1 MKLITKLFQYALLFV
16 VICCAI
22 STVTGQKTIPDD
34 IAYGEATNGGLSG
47 QVIRVTTLD
56 ASGPGSLHEAIITK
70 GPRIVVFEVGGVIDL
85 KKSRLE
91 FTEPYLTIAGQTAPS
106 PGITIIQGGIGI
118 RTHDV
123 IMKHIRVR
131 PGDAGQ
137 PSKSG
142 WEPDGLATSGGNAY
156 NIIIDHCSFTW
167 AVDENLSASGART
180 EGPDSTSHKIT
191 FSNNIIAEGLDNSSH
206 QKGPHSKGTLIHDFC
221 KDIAIVGNL
230 YAHNVQRNPYFKA
243 FTTGVIVNNLIYNP
257 GNVAI
262 QLGYVN
268 SEWENSKYEPKNCK
282 VSIVGNVLFK
292 GLDSREDMA
301 LIARRGDAYL
311 QDNLAFDQDGKSIK
325 LTKGEINILPVM
337 PTWPANFQALP
348 SGVVEQYILSNA
360 GARPQ
365 ERDKIDKRI
374 IQDFRDRKGRIIDS
388 QEEVG
393 GYPNHEK
400 TYRKIEIPEKDIE
413 GWLLKLATE
422 LESDVAQEKSPISIT
437 LQRPNFATMI
447 NKLHSGNRIGYRFHE
462 HEPISYGR
470 VPFANKDSGTNFEN
484 IEALEESYMNLEGVF
499 IYEHEIEKDSL
510 WSKQDWT
517 YYLKPVH
524 DGVEML
530 LIIDTYD
537 EGLPEYYG
545 VQQCFRMSGE
555 TNQEW
560 RKEIAKTP
568 AFSEYDLWN
577 SQLSNTEENSLTY
590 VLRDQNWEAIPASE
604 NSTGARTPMGIEI
617 DDLRT
622 NGHPMS
628 EVGPYKAKMLDPI
641 DNGMITRVNLS
652 ESWVCGIHW
661 QYTSHVTDHHPADC
675 LHSIINI
682 GNIPPFSKKAIL
694 GKIYWFEG
702 NKDDLYDHYKNDF
715 MDLL

>member
-1 MKLITKLFQYALLFV
+1 MKSIARLLQYALLLV
-16 VICCAI
+16 AICSTI
-22 STVTGQKTIPDD
+22 SKVAGQKSIPDD
-34 IAYGEATNGGLSG
+34 IAFGEATKGGLSG

-56 ASGPGSLHEAIITK
+56 ASGPGSLQEAIITK
-70 GPRIVVFEVGGVIDL
+70 GPRIIVFEVGGVIDL
-85 KKSRLE
+85 NKTRLE
-91 FTEPYLTIAGQTAPS
+91 ITEPYLTIAGQTAPS

-123 IMKHIRVR
+123 IMKHIRIR

-137 PSKSG
+137 ARKSG
-142 WEPDGLATSGGNAY
+142 WEPDGLATSGGAAY
-156 NIIIDHCSFTW
+156 NIIIDHCSFSW
-167 AVDENLSASGART
+167 AVDENLSASGTRT

-191 FSNNIIAEGLDNSSH
+191 FSNNIIAEGLDYSSH

-221 KDIAIVGNL
+221 RDIAIVGNL
-230 YAHNVQRNPYFKA
+230 YAHNMQRNPYFKA
-243 FTTGVIVNNLIYNP
+243 FTTGIIVNNLIYNP

-262 QLGYVN
+262 QLDYVN
-268 SEWENSKYEPKNCK
+268 AEWKNSKYEPINCK

-292 GLDSREDMA
+292 GQDSREDMA
-301 LIARRGDAYL
+301 LVGRRGDAYL
-311 QDNLAFDQDGKSIK
+311 QDNLAFDQDGKSIN
-325 LTKGEINILPVM
+325 LTRGEIIILPLM
-337 PTWPANFQALP
+337 PTWPMDFEALP
-348 SGVVEQYILSNA
+348 SGEVEQYIISHA

-365 ERDKIDKRI
+365 DRDKIDKRI
-374 IQDFRDRKGRIIDS
+374 IQDFIDRKGQIIDS

-400 TYRKIEIPEKDIE
+400 TYRKIDVPEKDIE
-413 GWLLKLATE
+413 GWLLILADE
-422 LESDVAQEKSPISIT
+422 LETNVAQEKSPISIS

-447 NKLHSGNRIGYRFHE
+447 NKRHSGNRIGYRFHE

-470 VPFANKDSGTNFEN
+470 IPFADQDADTNNEK
-484 IEALEESYMNLEGVF
+484 IEALEQSYKNLEGVF

-517 YYLKPVH
+517 YFLNPVQ
-524 DGVEML
+524 DGVELL
-530 LIIDTYD
+530 LIINTYD

-560 RKEIAKTP
+560 RKEIANTP

-577 SQLSNTEENSLTY
+577 SQLPNTEKKSLSY

-604 NSTGARTPMGIEI
+604 KSTGARTPMGIEI

-622 NGHPMS
+622 DGEPMS

-641 DNGMITRVNLS
+641 DNGLITRVNLS

-702 NKDDLYDHYKNDF
+702 NKDRLFEHYYKDF
-715 MDLL
+715 SE